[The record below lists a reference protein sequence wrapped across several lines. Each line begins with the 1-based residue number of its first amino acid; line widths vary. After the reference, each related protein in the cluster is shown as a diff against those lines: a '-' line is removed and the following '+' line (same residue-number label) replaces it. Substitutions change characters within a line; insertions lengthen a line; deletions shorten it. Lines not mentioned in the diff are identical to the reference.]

1 VYIALPRN
9 HKFTSIIHELV
20 MHVFESDLL
29 QVDISTHHSEGTGK
43 QHKITQEDQNVMDP
57 WPEVNLSFAQVRLV
71 EQ

>member
-1 VYIALPRN
+1 
-9 HKFTSIIHELV
+9 